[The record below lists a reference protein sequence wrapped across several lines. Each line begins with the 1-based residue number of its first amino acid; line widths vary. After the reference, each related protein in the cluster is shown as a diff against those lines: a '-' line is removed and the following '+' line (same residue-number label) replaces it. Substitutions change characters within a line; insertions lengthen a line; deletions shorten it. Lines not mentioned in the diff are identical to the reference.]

1 MSASTAT
8 ADHDSPR
15 IVKVQ
20 DAKTRLSALL
30 REVENGAEVTIARG
44 DRQVARLVP
53 LRSDVAVRPFGF
65 VSYALPDSFFDELPE
80 DELTAW
86 EAGVEL
92 LVDTHVLIWGMAQP
106 DRLSTAAAEALADP
120 DVAVLV
126 SAASAWELATKVRI
140 GKLPGGESLVLD
152 YARNLE
158 RWLAREL
165 PVSSADAL
173 LAGTLSWTHRDPFD
187 RMLAAQALRRGC
199 ALVSS
204 DRVFDQ
210 VGGVHRIW

>member
-1 MSASTAT
+1 M
-8 ADHDSPR
+8 
-15 IVKVQ
+15 
-20 DAKTRLSALL
+20 
-30 REVENGAEVTIARG
+30 
-44 DRQVARLVP
+44 
-53 LRSDVAVRPFGF
+53 
-65 VSYALPDSFFDELPE
+65 
-80 DELTAW
+80 
-86 EAGVEL
+86 EL

-106 DRLSTAAAEALADP
+106 DRLSTAAADALSDS

-187 RMLAAQALRRGC
+187 RMLAAQALRRGY

>member
-1 MSASTAT
+1 M
-8 ADHDSPR
+8 
-15 IVKVQ
+15 
-20 DAKTRLSALL
+20 
-30 REVENGAEVTIARG
+30 
-44 DRQVARLVP
+44 
-53 LRSDVAVRPFGF
+53 
-65 VSYALPDSFFDELPE
+65 
-80 DELTAW
+80 
-86 EAGVEL
+86 EL

>member
-1 MSASTAT
+1 M
-8 ADHDSPR
+8 
-15 IVKVQ
+15 
-20 DAKTRLSALL
+20 
-30 REVENGAEVTIARG
+30 
-44 DRQVARLVP
+44 
-53 LRSDVAVRPFGF
+53 
-65 VSYALPDSFFDELPE
+65 
-80 DELTAW
+80 
-86 EAGVEL
+86 EL

-106 DRLSTAAAEALADP
+106 DRLSTAAADALADP

-187 RMLAAQALRRGC
+187 QMLAAQALRRGC

>member
-1 MSASTAT
+1 M
-8 ADHDSPR
+8 
-15 IVKVQ
+15 
-20 DAKTRLSALL
+20 
-30 REVENGAEVTIARG
+30 
-44 DRQVARLVP
+44 
-53 LRSDVAVRPFGF
+53 
-65 VSYALPDSFFDELPE
+65 
-80 DELTAW
+80 
-86 EAGVEL
+86 EL

-106 DRLSTAAAEALADP
+106 DRLSTAAADALADP

>member
-1 MSASTAT
+1 M
-8 ADHDSPR
+8 
-15 IVKVQ
+15 
-20 DAKTRLSALL
+20 
-30 REVENGAEVTIARG
+30 
-44 DRQVARLVP
+44 
-53 LRSDVAVRPFGF
+53 
-65 VSYALPDSFFDELPE
+65 
-80 DELTAW
+80 
-86 EAGVEL
+86 EL

-106 DRLSTAAAEALADP
+106 DRLSTAAADALADS

-173 LAGTLSWTHRDPFD
+173 LAGALSWTHRDPFD

>member
-1 MSASTAT
+1 M
-8 ADHDSPR
+8 
-15 IVKVQ
+15 
-20 DAKTRLSALL
+20 
-30 REVENGAEVTIARG
+30 
-44 DRQVARLVP
+44 
-53 LRSDVAVRPFGF
+53 
-65 VSYALPDSFFDELPE
+65 
-80 DELTAW
+80 
-86 EAGVEL
+86 EL
-92 LVDTHVLIWGMAQP
+92 LVDTHVLIWGIAQP
-106 DRLSTAAAEALADP
+106 DRLSTAAADALADP

>member
-1 MSASTAT
+1 M
-8 ADHDSPR
+8 
-15 IVKVQ
+15 
-20 DAKTRLSALL
+20 
-30 REVENGAEVTIARG
+30 
-44 DRQVARLVP
+44 
-53 LRSDVAVRPFGF
+53 
-65 VSYALPDSFFDELPE
+65 
-80 DELTAW
+80 
-86 EAGVEL
+86 EL

-106 DRLSTAAAEALADP
+106 DRLSTAAADALADP

-204 DRVFDQ
+204 NRVFDQ

>member
-1 MSASTAT
+1 M
-8 ADHDSPR
+8 
-15 IVKVQ
+15 
-20 DAKTRLSALL
+20 
-30 REVENGAEVTIARG
+30 
-44 DRQVARLVP
+44 
-53 LRSDVAVRPFGF
+53 
-65 VSYALPDSFFDELPE
+65 
-80 DELTAW
+80 
-86 EAGVEL
+86 EL

-106 DRLSTAAAEALADP
+106 DRLSTAAADALADP

-140 GKLPGGESLVLD
+140 GKLPGGESRVLD

-187 RMLAAQALRRGC
+187 RMLAAQSVLLGARL
-199 ALVSS
+199 LTD
-204 DRVFDQ
+204 DRAFRNAP
-210 VGGVHRIW
+210 GVATLW

>member
-1 MSASTAT
+1 M
-8 ADHDSPR
+8 
-15 IVKVQ
+15 
-20 DAKTRLSALL
+20 
-30 REVENGAEVTIARG
+30 
-44 DRQVARLVP
+44 
-53 LRSDVAVRPFGF
+53 
-65 VSYALPDSFFDELPE
+65 
-80 DELTAW
+80 
-86 EAGVEL
+86 EL

-106 DRLSTAAAEALADP
+106 DRLSTAAADALSDP

>member
-1 MSASTAT
+1 M
-8 ADHDSPR
+8 
-15 IVKVQ
+15 
-20 DAKTRLSALL
+20 
-30 REVENGAEVTIARG
+30 
-44 DRQVARLVP
+44 
-53 LRSDVAVRPFGF
+53 
-65 VSYALPDSFFDELPE
+65 
-80 DELTAW
+80 
-86 EAGVEL
+86 EL

-106 DRLSTAAAEALADP
+106 DRLSTAAADALADP

-187 RMLAAQALRRGC
+187 RMLAAQVLRRGC

>member
-1 MSASTAT
+1 M
-8 ADHDSPR
+8 
-15 IVKVQ
+15 
-20 DAKTRLSALL
+20 
-30 REVENGAEVTIARG
+30 
-44 DRQVARLVP
+44 
-53 LRSDVAVRPFGF
+53 
-65 VSYALPDSFFDELPE
+65 
-80 DELTAW
+80 
-86 EAGVEL
+86 EL
-92 LVDTHVLIWGMAQP
+92 LVDAHVLIWGMAQP
-106 DRLSTAAAEALADP
+106 DRLSTAAADALADP

>member
-1 MSASTAT
+1 M
-8 ADHDSPR
+8 
-15 IVKVQ
+15 
-20 DAKTRLSALL
+20 
-30 REVENGAEVTIARG
+30 
-44 DRQVARLVP
+44 
-53 LRSDVAVRPFGF
+53 
-65 VSYALPDSFFDELPE
+65 
-80 DELTAW
+80 
-86 EAGVEL
+86 EL

-106 DRLSTAAAEALADP
+106 DRLSTAAADALADP

-126 SAASAWELATKVRI
+126 SAASAWELATKVRN

>member
-1 MSASTAT
+1 M
-8 ADHDSPR
+8 
-15 IVKVQ
+15 
-20 DAKTRLSALL
+20 
-30 REVENGAEVTIARG
+30 
-44 DRQVARLVP
+44 
-53 LRSDVAVRPFGF
+53 
-65 VSYALPDSFFDELPE
+65 
-80 DELTAW
+80 
-86 EAGVEL
+86 EL

-106 DRLSTAAAEALADP
+106 DRLSTAAADALSDS

-187 RMLAAQALRRGC
+187 RMLVAQALRRGC

>member
-1 MSASTAT
+1 M
-8 ADHDSPR
+8 
-15 IVKVQ
+15 
-20 DAKTRLSALL
+20 
-30 REVENGAEVTIARG
+30 
-44 DRQVARLVP
+44 
-53 LRSDVAVRPFGF
+53 
-65 VSYALPDSFFDELPE
+65 
-80 DELTAW
+80 
-86 EAGVEL
+86 EL

-106 DRLSTAAAEALADP
+106 DRLSTAAADALADP

-152 YARNLE
+152 YAHNLE

>member
-1 MSASTAT
+1 M
-8 ADHDSPR
+8 
-15 IVKVQ
+15 
-20 DAKTRLSALL
+20 
-30 REVENGAEVTIARG
+30 
-44 DRQVARLVP
+44 
-53 LRSDVAVRPFGF
+53 
-65 VSYALPDSFFDELPE
+65 
-80 DELTAW
+80 
-86 EAGVEL
+86 EL

-106 DRLSTAAAEALADP
+106 DRLSTAAADALADP

-126 SAASAWELATKVRI
+126 SAASAWELAIKVRI